1 MSVRFVIGRAGS
13 GKTHRCLEAVRARLR
28 VDPAGGPPLLLIV
41 PEQIS
46 FQAEKALVETPDI
59 PGFIR
64 CQVLSFNRLAFRIF
78 AETGADPR
86 RGDETIGEFGRM
98 MVLRR
103 LLRRRS
109 GDLRLMGP
117 VADRPGLI
125 RALAGTVEELLRE
138 NAAPE
143 TLLET
148 AAGLEADDP
157 LGAARLADVGVL
169 YRDYLEYLSADRIDP
184 GQYLQL
190 AAGRMA
196 MTAWLDGAE
205 VWVDG
210 FAGFTAG
217 EISLLVELA
226 RRAAALEI
234 TMLLDPRASAVE
246 SDTLPAVSYSRFAR
260 AERTLVRL
268 RQTLRAEG
276 IPLEA
281 PVRLTDTPRFA
292 SAALASLERHL
303 FVGRA
308 EGSSPAGPPDAVR
321 LLAFRDRRAEVEGA
335 AAEILRLVRDGDPPM
350 RFRDISVVVR
360 SLEPYHDLISAEFR
374 SCGIPFF
381 LDRRQPT
388 TGHPLV
394 ELVRGLLSLGAE
406 DLALPAV
413 RLTLKTGLTGLEDGG
428 ADLLENYLLAH
439 GIAGRSAWEREWT
452 YTRIFQRKGRDNR
465 LDDRQQAA
473 LARVNELRLHWLRA
487 VGPWLELCAPLADRP
502 GRQWATGLLDTLAG
516 LDVAGQLASWSL
528 RAEADGRPQEAQTHR
543 QVWTDL
549 MALLDEFVRALGDEL
564 LSLTTVRETI
574 ESALAELT
582 LGLAP
587 PALDQVLVCEVERS
601 RHPAVR
607 ASLLLGFDEKHF
619 PRRGAED
626 PLLGDAEREALERS
640 GLQIGPPRIRRLADE
655 RMLAYIA
662 MTRPS
667 ERLWISF
674 PAAED
679 DGSALLPSA
688 YLDAVR
694 EAVAGL
700 EIETA
705 GTSTPNPPAE
715 TITSVRR
722 LGERLA
728 AEFGGRQPLDK
739 DADRDRRGSWNA
751 LYEAARC
758 RDDWRPTLRRAL
770 AGLAYRNQ
778 AALPSGLMA
787 QALGDSPIFSVSR
800 LERFAQC
807 PFAHFVEHVLALTER
822 VEAELRSVDL
832 GNLCHAILE
841 RFVAGLV
848 REKRALGDLE
858 DEQIADRIQA
868 VTDELLPAMRDE
880 LMLADDPRQAF
891 LADRTRG
898 HLLRSVCWQRNAARA
913 GRLRPAAAE
922 YAFGYGPGTG
932 PPLELTTPKGRV
944 VRLRGKIDRI
954 DLAEVGDHLLAL
966 VVDYKRTPRKQLSLA
981 QMYHGLAMQLV
992 CYLLALLRAG
1002 LTPAGRPAVIRPAG
1016 AVYVP
1021 LLEAFRLA
1029 TGPNDEKARRALQAR
1044 GLIDRAGVEVLD
1056 SQAVACGQSA
1066 FYAIRLTG
1074 EGQPHASQGD
1084 VLRSEDTEAV
1094 LAHVERT
1101 MARLADRMIDG
1112 DIAVRPY
1119 RLNRYSPCS
1128 FCGYQAV
1135 CRFEPG
1141 LNGYN
1146 LLASMRRGEVLEA
1159 IRGGAQD
1166 A

>member
-28 VDPAGGPPLLLIV
+28 VEPVDGPPLLLLV
-41 PEQIS
+41 PEQAS
-46 FQAEKALVETPDI
+46 FQAEKTLVETPDV
-59 PGFIR
+59 PGFTR

-78 AETGADPR
+78 AEAGADPR
-86 RGDETIGEFGRM
+86 RADETIGEFGRM

-103 LLRRRS
+103 LLRRRC
-109 GDLRLMGP
+109 GDLRLMGT
-117 VADRPGLI
+117 VADRPGFI
-125 RALAGTVEELLRE
+125 SALAGSIEELLRE

-143 TLLET
+143 LLAET
-148 AAGLEADDP
+148 AARLEADDP
-157 LGAARLADVGVL
+157 LSAARLADVGLL
-169 YRDYLEYLSADRIDP
+169 YRDYLDYLSADRIDP

-196 MTAWLDGAE
+196 TAGWLDGAE

-210 FAGFTAG
+210 FAGFTGG

-226 RRAAALEI
+226 RRAAAMEI
-234 TMLLDPRASAVE
+234 TMLLDPGASAVH

-281 PVRLTDTPRFA
+281 PVCLTDAPRFR
-292 SAALASLERHL
+292 SAALVSLERHL
-303 FVGRA
+303 FVGRT
-308 EGSSPAGPPDAVR
+308 EGSLPSEPPGAVR
-321 LLAFRDRRAEVEGA
+321 VLAFRDRRHEVEAA

-360 SLEPYHDLISAEFR
+360 SLEPYHDLLSAELR

-394 ELVRGLLSLGAE
+394 ELLRGLLAVGAE

-413 RLTLKTGLTGLEDGG
+413 RLVLKTGLTGLADGD

-452 YTRIFQRKGRDNR
+452 CTRIFQRKGRDNR
-465 LDDRQQAA
+465 LDELQQAT
-473 LARVNELRLHWLRA
+473 LRRVNELRRQ
-487 VGPWLELCAPLADRP
+487 WLEALRGWLDACTPLAERP
-502 GRQWATGLLDTLAG
+502 GRQWAEKLFEPLTR
-516 LDVAGQLASWSL
+516 LDVAGRLAAWS
-528 RAEADGRPQEAQTHR
+528 RQAEADGRPQEAQTHR
-543 QVWTDL
+543 QVWADL
-549 MALLDEFVRALGDEL
+549 VSLLDEFVRALGDEPL
-564 LSLTTVRETI
+564 PLAVVRETI
-574 ESALAELT
+574 ESALAEFT

-587 PALDQVLVCEVERS
+587 PSLDQVLVCEVERS

-607 ASLLLGFDEKHF
+607 ATLLLGFDEKHF
-619 PRRGAED
+619 PRRGGED

-640 GLQIGPPRIRRLADE
+640 GLRIGPPRIRRLADE
-655 RMLAYIA
+655 RMLAYVA

-674 PAAED
+674 PEADD
-679 DGSALLPSA
+679 DGSALMPSA

-694 EAVAGL
+694 EAVGGL
-700 EIETA
+700 EIEVA
-705 GTSTPNPPAE
+705 GVAPRSFPDD
-715 TITSVRR
+715 TITSVRQ
-722 LGERLA
+722 LSERLA
-728 AEFGGRQPLDK
+728 SELGGRPAPEVDT
-739 DADRDRRGSWNA
+739 DPDRRGAWNA

-758 RDDWRPTLRRAL
+758 RDDWQPTLRRAL

-778 AALPSGLMA
+778 PELPPGLMA
-787 QALGDSPIFSVSR
+787 QTVGQTLVTSVSR

-807 PFAHFVEHVLALTER
+807 PFAHFVEHVLVLAER
-822 VEAELRSVDL
+822 VEAELRDVDL

-841 RFVAGLV
+841 HFVGRLV
-848 REKRALGDLE
+848 KEGRSLGDL
-858 DEQIADRIQA
+858 DDDQIAERVNA
-868 VTDELLPAMRDE
+868 VTDEILPAMRDE
-880 LMLADDPRQAF
+880 LMLADDPRLVF

-898 HLLRSVCWQRNAARA
+898 HLFRSVRWQRDAARA
-913 GRLRPAAAE
+913 GRLRPAAVE
-922 YAFGYGPGTG
+922 YAFGYAPGTG
-932 PPLELTTPKGRV
+932 PPLELTTPKGRMV
-944 VRLRGKIDRI
+944 KLRGKIDRI
-954 DLAEVGDHLLAL
+954 DLAEEGDHLLAL
-966 VVDYKRTPRKQLSLA
+966 VVDYKRTSEKHLSLA
-981 QMYHGLAMQLV
+981 RVYHGLAMQLV
-992 CYLLALLRAG
+992 CYLLALIRAG

-1016 AVYVP
+1016 AVYMP
-1021 LLEAFRLA
+1021 LLEAFELVS
-1029 TGPNDEKARRALQAR
+1029 GPNDEKAGGAFQAR
-1044 GLIDRAGVEVLD
+1044 GLIDRAGVDALD
-1056 SQAVACGQSA
+1056 AKAEAGRTSC
-1066 FYAIRLTG
+1066 FYSIRLNTDG
-1074 EGQPHASQGD
+1074 RPPASQGD

-1101 MARLADRMIDG
+1101 MGLLADRMIDG
-1112 DIAVRPY
+1112 DISVRPY
-1119 RLNRYSPCS
+1119 RLNRHSPCS
-1128 FCGYQAV
+1128 FCGYRAV

-1146 LLASMRRGEVLEA
+1146 PLPSMNHRAVLEA
-1159 IRGGAQD
+1159 IRGGSGD